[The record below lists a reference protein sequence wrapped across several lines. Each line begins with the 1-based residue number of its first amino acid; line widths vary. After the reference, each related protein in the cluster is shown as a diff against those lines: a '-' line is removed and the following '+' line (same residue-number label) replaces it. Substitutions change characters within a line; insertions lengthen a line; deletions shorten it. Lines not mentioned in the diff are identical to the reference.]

1 MKLVSEKSSK
11 FLQSL
16 ISSFIK
22 MLFLLAYNTLQKER
36 NTQKKSSIIF
46 KWVRIFVLDNCLHL
60 KISYNEW
67 KTKPP
72 PGPSS
77 NNPSEMK
84 ARCRLQTQFPLTNWR
99 RQHRAPDA
107 NHGRHLRARGAVI
120 PTRTAPYHQRCCD
133 SVYFQLACQSASS
146 LLALQPIIT
155 VSHIKKNY
163 LSLYYLVREYM
174 NTIFCMYSV

>member
-11 FLQSL
+11 FLQSS
-16 ISSFIK
+16 ISSFTK
-22 MLFLLAYNTLQKER
+22 MLFLLAYNTSQKER
-36 NTQKKSSIIF
+36 NTQTKSSIIF

-84 ARCRLQTQFPLTNWR
+84 ARCRLQTRFPLTNWR

-107 NHGRHLRARGAVI
+107 NHGRHLKARGAVI
-120 PTRTAPYHQRCCD
+120 PTRTAPYHQRRCD

-146 LLALQPIIT
+146 LLAL
-155 VSHIKKNY
+155 
-163 LSLYYLVREYM
+163 
-174 NTIFCMYSV
+174 